1 MKFFQFIL
9 IPLFILLF
17 FANSKLILAQDGS
30 APNITQ
36 PDTLE
41 ARVDKIIEEKEVKF
55 AGSQNYQL
63 YQKLELIVTKGSL
76 QGQKIVVENGNLP
89 ASNVSKYRIGD
100 NVIVM
105 HNKDFQNNDVF
116 YITDFIRREV
126 LFFLFLIF
134 ITCTIAIAKWRGLL
148 SLIGMAVSFLI
159 IFVFLLPQIASGAN
173 PVLIAVLSSLLI
185 IPISFFLSHGFNKKT
200 LVAIAGTL
208 ISLII
213 TGILA
218 NLFVSESRLTGF
230 ASEEA
235 SFLQAAK
242 QGTINIQGLLLAGII
257 IGVLGVLDDITI
269 SQSAIVFQLKATK
282 NKIQFGDLYTKAMN
296 IGRDH
301 ISSMVNTLI
310 LVYAGA
316 ALPLLLLFIDNP
328 HPFSEI
334 VNYEIIADEI
344 VRTLVGS
351 IGLILAVPITTFIA
365 TWIALRWNH
374 DASKS

>member
-1 MKFFQFIL
+1 MLYLNHEIFSIHSYTSLYFIVFCKFEINFSPRWIT
-9 IPLFILLF
+9 
-17 FANSKLILAQDGS
+17 

-185 IPISFFLSHGFNKKT
+185 IPISFFLSHGFNKKNF
-200 LVAIAGTL
+200 GC
-208 ISLII
+208 
-213 TGILA
+213 
-218 NLFVSESRLTGF
+218 NSRHF
-230 ASEEA
+230 
-235 SFLQAAK
+235 
-242 QGTINIQGLLLAGII
+242 N
-257 IGVLGVLDDITI
+257 
-269 SQSAIVFQLKATK
+269 
-282 NKIQFGDLYTKAMN
+282 
-296 IGRDH
+296 
-301 ISSMVNTLI
+301 
-310 LVYAGA
+310 
-316 ALPLLLLFIDNP
+316 
-328 HPFSEI
+328 
-334 VNYEIIADEI
+334 
-344 VRTLVGS
+344 
-351 IGLILAVPITTFIA
+351 
-365 TWIALRWNH
+365 
-374 DASKS
+374 